1 MKTIEENLHIDIG
14 AWYRTYGI
22 TSLGILEGR
31 GGQEERYR
39 EVGRGEGTGEG
50 GWGEEDE
57 QRDGKRA
64 VIERGREGEGK
75 GKVDRHGEKSDP

>member
-1 MKTIEENLHIDIG
+1 MKTIEENLHVDIG

-39 EVGRGEGTGEG
+39 EVGRGLRGDGRRRMGRGGRTERREEGSDRE
-50 GWGEEDE
+50 
-57 QRDGKRA
+57 R
-64 VIERGREGEGK
+64 ERGGGERES
-75 GKVDRHGEKSDP
+75 R

>member
-1 MKTIEENLHIDIG
+1 MKTIEENLHVDIG

-39 EVGRGEGTGEG
+39 
-50 GWGEEDE
+50 
-57 QRDGKRA
+57 KRA
-64 VIERGREGEGK
+64 VIERGIEGEGR